1 MIIKRL
7 RDFYHPDSI
16 LKSED
21 KEGDKKNFKLFFKAL
36 LDTWIQ
42 ESAEDDFIILQH
54 LEEMVS
60 EIMLGEVV
68 ATEIQKEL

>member
-16 LKSED
+16 VKSAD
-21 KEGDKKNFKLFFKAL
+21 KEKDKQNFALFFKSL
-36 LDTWIQ
+36 LDAWFTKNT
-42 ESAEDDFIILQH
+42 EDDVILQH

-60 EIMLGEVV
+60 DIMLGEFV
-68 ATEIQKEL
+68 TKEI

>member
-16 LKSED
+16 VKSED
-21 KEGDKKNFKLFFKAL
+21 KEKDKQNFGLFFKCL
-36 LDTWIQ
+36 LDTWFTKNT
-42 ESAEDDFIILQH
+42 EDDVILQH

-60 EIMLGEVV
+60 EIMLGEF
-68 ATEIQKEL
+68 AAKEIQTQL